1 VVDNSDLDDI
11 AGQDKSFDSL
21 ASFTGDVTD
30 KVGSVG
36 NSVTSGVTRIFGDI
50 SSIIG
55 TSTSTGQL
63 QPTIG
68 VSFGLP
74 QTYPGYAGYPQNPV
88 GSGGAGNPYYTA
100 QEGVEVGP
108 VNLNPLFSLQA
119 GTTDS
124 GDLAVKPLVNLHL
137 TPNGCGILG
146 CEKLGQDGIFPKSII
161 EAFTNPFGIH
171 SEDYVNKNGISSELF
186 CRKN

>member
-1 VVDNSDLDDI
+1 M
-11 AGQDKSFDSL
+11 
-21 ASFTGDVTD
+21 
-30 KVGSVG
+30 
-36 NSVTSGVTRIFGDI
+36 
-50 SSIIG
+50 IG

-63 QPTIG
+63 KPTFG

-74 QTYPGYAGYPQNPV
+74 QSYPGYAGYPQNPV
-88 GSGGAGNPYYTA
+88 GSGGAVNPYYTA
-100 QEGVEVGP
+100 QEGVGVGP

-146 CEKLGQDGIFPKSII
+146 CDKNGESASFPKSII
-161 EAFTNPFGIH
+161 DALTNPFGIN
-171 SEDYVNKNGISSELF
+171 SEDYLTKHGISSD
-186 CRKN
+186 